1 MKPNSRTSFRE
12 KSRSSRIVVS
22 RDLAGRS
29 TRSMCGLKQVA
40 HRNQHSCDAQLCQGP
55 SYYDVELWCV
65 IAHRNRTRPRLILSP
80 PIRHPAVSSSPGS
93 SADSAARVSHVVRRE
108 ILEKPLPRADGK
120 AKAKDMRLSARRRD
134 ADAAAH
140 SSSALLITTFGT
152 DAAGAVTNAV
162 WRGLSML

>member
-1 MKPNSRTSFRE
+1 M
-12 KSRSSRIVVS
+12 
-22 RDLAGRS
+22 
-29 TRSMCGLKQVA
+29 
-40 HRNQHSCDAQLCQGP
+40 
-55 SYYDVELWCV
+55 
-65 IAHRNRTRPRLILSP
+65 
-80 PIRHPAVSSSPGS
+80 
-93 SADSAARVSHVVRRE
+93 SHVVRRE